1 MTSIFKDNK
10 GNTYRIETCK
20 YCTDYKGR
28 PKPILPEDI
37 RDAKK
42 MPDGSYKCL
51 TCQTE
56 EIQDMIVRV
65 TPNSDRAKE
74 IIAERAAKQKKE
86 LEFKRL
92 NQK

>member
-1 MTSIFKDNK
+1 MW
-10 GNTYRIETCK
+10 G
-20 YCTDYKGR
+20 
-28 PKPILPEDI
+28 
-37 RDAKK
+37 AKK

-74 IIAERAAKQKKE
+74 IIAERAAKQKKD
-86 LEFKRL
+86 LDFKRREA
-92 NQK
+92 QVRKMYGRAVR